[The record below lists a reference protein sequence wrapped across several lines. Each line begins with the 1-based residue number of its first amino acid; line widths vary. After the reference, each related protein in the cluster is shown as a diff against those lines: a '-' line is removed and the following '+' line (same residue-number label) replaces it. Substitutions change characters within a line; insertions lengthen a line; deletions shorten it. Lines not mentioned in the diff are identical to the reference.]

1 MKEVTRYVA
10 DDGKEFQSAELCHTY
25 ETNRE
30 AIILYVNSN
39 KDNPSDALITLM
51 TAFREILRKSLV
63 SYDGYVE
70 LFSNHKPCA
79 YACSLWKV
87 FSDYEHDYP
96 YIYDLYRKYMDEY
109 VALYG
114 EPIK

>member
-10 DDGKEFQSAELCHTY
+10 DDGKEFISEEQCLSY
-25 ETNRE
+25 ESNRKE
-30 AIILYVNSN
+30 IILKVDSN
-39 KDNPSDALITLM
+39 KDNPSDALIALM
-51 TAFREILRKSLV
+51 TAFRDILGKSLV

-79 YACSLWKV
+79 YACSLWRV
-87 FSDYEHDYP
+87 FGDYEHDYP
-96 YIYDLYRKYMDEY
+96 YIYDLYHKYMEEY

-114 EPIK
+114 EPKK